1 MSEKDTHMKAGPKNG
16 KVAYVLVATVACM
29 LGLAYASVPL
39 YQIFCQVTGY
49 GGTPRQIDVAFNKV
63 IDREVTVQ
71 FSANLNKDMPW
82 DFAPK
87 QRDQHMKIGEQRIAY
102 FEAYNPTD
110 KAITGLAVFN
120 VTPHK
125 AGSYFNKIDCFCFT
139 EQTLQPGE
147 RVDMPVVY
155 TVDPEID
162 QDRNLDEV
170 KEITLSYTFYVSE
183 DEKAT
188 GGVGH

>member
-1 MSEKDTHMKAGPKNG
+1 MKASPKNG
-16 KVAYVLVATVACM
+16 KVAYILVGTVACM

-49 GGTPRQIDVAFNKV
+49 GGTPKRIDAAYNKV

-71 FSANLNKDMPW
+71 FAANLNKDMPW

-87 QRDQHMKIGEQRIAY
+87 QREQHMNIGEQRIAY
-102 FEAYNPTD
+102 YEAYNPTD
-110 KAITGLAVFN
+110 KPITGLAVFN
-120 VTPHK
+120 VTPLK
-125 AGSYFNKIDCFCFT
+125 AGSYFSKIDCFCFT

-170 KEITLSYTFYVSE
+170 KEITLSYTFFIRE
-183 DEKAT
+183 DEDGASS
-188 GGVGH
+188 VGR

>member
-1 MSEKDTHMKAGPKNG
+1 MSKQETHMKTGPKNG

-49 GGTPRQIDVAFNKV
+49 GGTPKRIDVAFNKV
-63 IDREVTVQ
+63 IEREVTVQ

-87 QRDQHMKIGEQRIAY
+87 QREQHMKIGEQRIAY
-102 FEAYNPTD
+102 YEAYNPTD
-110 KAITGLAVFN
+110 KPITGLAVFN
-120 VTPHK
+120 VTPLK
-125 AGSYFNKIDCFCFT
+125 AGSYFSKIDCFCFT

-170 KEITLSYTFYVSE
+170 KEITLSYTFFVTE
-183 DEKAT
+183 DEDGASS
-188 GGVGH
+188 VGR